1 MRTGVMFKIGN
12 AGRRIFCCRCNT
24 DRSARRFR
32 PLFFPAGPQTNVGML
47 DVRISG
53 RPDVDVELIQ

>member
-24 DRSARRFR
+24 DRFR